1 MTNSALLAVMHRL
14 FSALDE
20 SIAPQDKLAFAHSV
34 MALSKFDPNKKLSP
48 AGSKRRG
55 KIDQHFEIFSRV
67 LGPIAAKYREGG
79 FDHEGRPV
87 GGYRS
92 MDPELLDPAHMVRLA
107 QSYIR
112 LHGNP
117 ITGRGRSARVALG
130 HNDVDAHIA
139 GLAKHKG
146 KQLTIDAARHQ
157 ALPTLGARSL
167 DQPRNIGAAPS
178 RSDKGDLGSQIASP
192 ASDLPRDVERNRL
205 STMPPEAREPSDID
219 SVVAGVLRHSALGR
233 KQKPLAQAALGDVAH
248 DTHYDPDAQRSPRG
262 RARPNAQRV
271 SELLPRQP
279 LSREAA
285 IAKGAGL
292 HHPEVEK
299 FLKQQ
304 LGLARR

>member
-1 MTNSALLAVMHRL
+1 MNDSALLAVMHRL
-14 FSALDE
+14 FSTLDE

-34 MALSKFDPNKKLSP
+34 MALAKFDPNKKLPP

-55 KIDQHFEIFSRV
+55 KIDQHFELFSRV

-139 GLAKHKG
+139 GLARNKG
-146 KQLTIDAARHQ
+146 KQLTIDAARNQ
-157 ALPTLGARSL
+157 ARPTFGKRSL
-167 DQPRNIGAAPS
+167 DQPRNLGAAPS
-178 RSDKGDLGSQIASP
+178 RSDQGDLGSQIAAP
-192 ASDLPRDVERNRL
+192 EHDKKRDVEYDQRKPTPPASGSPNDVSNVVLGVMRHAKL
-205 STMPPEAREPSDID
+205 PPEQR
-219 SVVAGVLRHSALGR
+219 
-233 KQKPLAQAALGDVAH
+233 PLAHRTLRDIAG
-248 DTHYDPDAQRSPRG
+248 DTHYDPDAQRAPRG
-262 RARPNAQRV
+262 QQQPDARRV
-271 SELLPRQP
+271 SELLPRRNAP
-279 LSREAA
+279 RDAA
-285 IAKGAGL
+285 VAKGKGL
-292 HHPEVEK
+292 HHPAVEA

-304 LGLARR
+304 LALARR